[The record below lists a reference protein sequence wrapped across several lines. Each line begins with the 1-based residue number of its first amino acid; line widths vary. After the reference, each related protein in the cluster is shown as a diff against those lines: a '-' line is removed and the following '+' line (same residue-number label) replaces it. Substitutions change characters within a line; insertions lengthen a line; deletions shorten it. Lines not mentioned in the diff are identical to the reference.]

1 VKSPLTS
8 LGSFSTFQLFMPD
21 SVIRVNHLG
30 QRYRIRHH
38 QQGGMRY
45 KALREVLADKTKS
58 VGKRLWSM
66 VRKPDFCY
74 QPERLT

>member
-1 VKSPLTS
+1 
-8 LGSFSTFQLFMPD
+8 MPD
-21 SVIRVNHLG
+21 SVIQVNHLG

-38 QQGGMRY
+38 EQGGMRC
-45 KALREVLADKTKS
+45 KALREVLADKAKS